1 MPLKVR
7 RTLKNADELR
17 KMKQFIY
24 KPLSLLIGLCLG
36 GTAIAQNNEGPDE
49 PSYIAYKIKSGDNI
63 SKLAQ
68 KYLIQ
73 SANLEEIQKVNHL
86 QNIDLLKIGS
96 NLNIPR
102 QLVRTKPSVATII
115 GLSCATA
122 VRVDNSTKPLTIG
135 SLVAEGAVIEVPAEC
150 HASLLLEDGSV
161 IRLPSSAS
169 LKITTL
175 RKNSLES
182 APEVKLDLARGRIEL
197 DVNKNR
203 SKSTPFE
210 VRTPLSIMG
219 VRGTEF
225 RVGYSPDEQQ
235 AQVEVLGGTVQT
247 RGSSD
252 TISRPITKG
261 LGVPID
267 SEGKALAIEQL
278 LEAPSFA
285 SAHPTQGA
293 QPSYVVALAPVA
305 LASYYTAVNA
315 NTANFN
321 EAKSSQQLLAPELF
335 IPRLTKQATFYQL
348 SSASESGLIGLERN
362 YAFCAALPDQQAG
375 RCSAVFSVPLA
386 EGSAINFQLTKDAD
400 NVVQPLVNAQNL
412 QARNGR
418 FAIQGLP
425 AGRYTWSLSYAMN
438 DGTATSSK
446 KQLHAQSGSFEL
458 ILLPTDKP

>member
-1 MPLKVR
+1 
-7 RTLKNADELR
+7 
-17 KMKQFIY
+17 MKRSMN
-24 KPLSLLIGLCLG
+24 KPLALLIGLCLAA
-36 GTAIAQNNEGPDE
+36 TAVAQNNEGSSE
-49 PSYIAYKIKSGDNI
+49 PSFIVYKIKSGDNI
-63 SKLAQ
+63 SKLAH
-68 KYLIQ
+68 KYFIQ
-73 SANLEEIQKVNHL
+73 SADLEEIQKANQL
-86 QNIDLLKIGS
+86 QNIDLLKIGA

-102 QLVRTKPSVATII
+102 QLVKTKPSSATII

-122 VRVDNSTKPLTIG
+122 IRVDSSTKPLSVG
-135 SLVAEGAVIEVPAEC
+135 SVVAEGAVIEVPAEC

-175 RKNSLES
+175 RKNALES

-225 RVGYSPDEQQ
+225 RVGYSPDEQTG
-235 AQVEVLGGTVQT
+235 QVEVLGGTVQT
-247 RGSSD
+247 RGSTD
-252 TISRPITKG
+252 ATSRPITKG

-267 SEGKALAIEQL
+267 SDGKALAIEKL
-278 LEAPSFA
+278 LDAPLFE
-285 SAHPTQGA
+285 SAQPTQGA

-315 NTANFN
+315 NSATFN
-321 EAKSSQQLLAPELF
+321 EAKSSQQLLTPELF
-335 IPRLTKQATFYQL
+335 IPRLSRQATFYQL
-348 SSASESGLIGLERN
+348 SSASESGLIGIERN
-362 YAFCAALPDQQAG
+362 YAFCAALAG
-375 RCSAVFSVPLA
+375 PQTARCSAVFSVPLA
-386 EGSAINFQLTKDAD
+386 EGSAINFQLSRTTDQAA
-400 NVVQPLVNAQNL
+400 QPLVNAQNL

-425 AGRYTWSLSYAMN
+425 AGRYTWALSYAMN
-438 DGTATSSK
+438 DNAGAQSK
-446 KQLHAQSGSFEL
+446 KHLHAQSGSFEL

>member
-1 MPLKVR
+1 MKRSIYTPL
-7 RTLKNADELR
+7 A
-17 KMKQFIY
+17 
-24 KPLSLLIGLCLG
+24 LLIGLCLDG
-36 GTAIAQNNEGPDE
+36 LAMAQINESTFE
-49 PSYIAYKIKSGDNI
+49 PSFIVYKIKPGDNI

-68 KYLIQ
+68 KYFTQ
-73 SANLEEIQKVNHL
+73 TVNLEEIQKVNQL
-86 QNIDLLKIGS
+86 QNIDLLTIGS

-102 QLVRTKPSVATII
+102 QFVKTKSSTATII

-122 VRVDNSTKPLTIG
+122 IRVDSSTKPLNVG
-135 SLVAEGAVIEVPAEC
+135 SVVAEGAIIEVPAEC

-175 RKNSLES
+175 RKNPLES
-182 APEVKLDLARGRIEL
+182 APEVKLDLARGRVEL

-225 RVGYSPDEQQ
+225 RVGYSPDEQMS
-235 AQVEVLGGTVQT
+235 QVEVLGGTVQT

-252 TISRPITKG
+252 TVSHPITKG
-261 LGVPID
+261 LGVAID
-267 SEGKALAIEQL
+267 SDGKALGIEKL
-278 LEAPSFA
+278 LDAPVFA
-285 SAHPTQGA
+285 SAHPTQGTT
-293 QPSYVVALAPVA
+293 PSYVVALTPVN

-321 EAKSSQQLLAPELF
+321 EAKSSQQLLTPELF
-335 IPRLTKQATFYQL
+335 IPRLSKQATFYQL
-348 SSASESGLIGLERN
+348 SSTSESGLIGIERN
-362 YAFCAALPDQQAG
+362 YAFCAAPSDPQTA
-375 RCSAVFSVPLA
+375 RCSAIFSAPLA
-386 EGSAINFQLTKDAD
+386 EGSAINFQISRTNDQ
-400 NVVQPLVNAQNL
+400 VSQPLINAQNL

-425 AGRYTWSLSYAMN
+425 AGKYSWSLSYVMN
-438 DGTATSSK
+438 DGTGASSK

-458 ILLPTDKP
+458 ILLPADKP

>member
-1 MPLKVR
+1 
-7 RTLKNADELR
+7 
-17 KMKQFIY
+17 MKQSIY
-24 KPLSLLIGLCLG
+24 KPLALLIGLCLG
-36 GTAIAQNNEGPDE
+36 GIALAQNSEGSDD
-49 PSYIAYKIKSGDNI
+49 SSFIVYKIKSGDNI

-73 SANLEEIQKVNHL
+73 SANLEEIQKANQLH
-86 QNIDLLKIGS
+86 NIDLLKTGS

-102 QLVRTKPSVATII
+102 QLLKTKPSSATII

-122 VRVDNSTKPLTIG
+122 IRVDSSTKPLHVG
-135 SLVAEGAVIEVPAEC
+135 SVVAEGAIIEVPAEC

-175 RKNSLES
+175 RKNALES

-225 RVGYSPDEQQ
+225 RVGYSPDEQTG
-235 AQVEVLGGTVQT
+235 QVEVLGGTVQT

-252 TISRPITKG
+252 AISRPITKG

-267 SEGKALAIEQL
+267 SDGKALAIEKL
-278 LEAPSFA
+278 LEAPLFE
-285 SAHPTQGA
+285 SAQPTQGA
-293 QPSYVVALAPVA
+293 QPSYVVALAPVP
-305 LASYYTAVNA
+305 LASYYTAVHA
-315 NTANFN
+315 NSATFN
-321 EAKSSQQLLAPELF
+321 EAKSSQQLLTPELF
-335 IPRLTKQATFYQL
+335 IPRLSRQATFYQL
-348 SSASESGLIGLERN
+348 SSASESGLIGIERN
-362 YAFCAALPDQQAG
+362 YAFCAALAG
-375 RCSAVFSVPLA
+375 PQTARCSAVFSVPLA
-386 EGSAINFQLTKDAD
+386 EGSAINFQLSRTTDQTS
-400 NVVQPLVNAQNL
+400 QPLVNAQNL
-412 QARNGR
+412 EARNGR

-425 AGRYTWSLSYAMN
+425 AGRYTWALSYAMN
-438 DGTATSSK
+438 DHTGAPSK

-458 ILLPTDKP
+458 ILLPTGKP